1 MTQCPCDGPVELRSL
16 LPEQLAELM
25 LQMGEPAYRAKQIF
39 SWCAKGVTSID
50 DMNNLPK
57 DLRERLKQNCLLTAP
72 VILRR
77 QQSKKDGTIKYLFG
91 LHDGNA
97 VESVLMHYEH
107 GTSLCISSQV
117 GCRMGC
123 SFCASTIGGLVRNLS
138 AGELL
143 DQVIFASRDS
153 GKRIDSLVLMGIG
166 EPLDNYDNVVHFFR
180 LLNHEQGVR
189 LGLRHVSISTCGLV
203 PGIDRLSKEG
213 LPVTLS
219 ISLHAPNNALR
230 SAMMPVNYRYP
241 IEQLMAAARRY
252 AAATGRKIYIEYTM
266 ISGKNDSPAQAK
278 ELAGLLQ
285 GMLCHVNLIP
295 LNPVAGK
302 RDVSSQRA
310 AIERFSGVLKRC
322 GVTSTVRRR
331 LGDDIDAACGQLRRS
346 NMEEQRS

>member
-57 DLRERLKQNCLLTAP
+57 DLRERLNQNCLLTAP

-143 DQVIFASRDS
+143 DQVTFASRDS

>member
-1 MTQCPCDGPVELRSL
+1 METCGDGPIELRSL

-25 LQMGEPAYRAKQIF
+25 QQMGEPAFRAKQIF
-39 SWCAKGVTSID
+39 SWCAKGAASID
-50 DMNNLPK
+50 EMNNLPK
-57 DLRERLKQNCLLTAP
+57 ALRERLKQRCLLTAP

-97 VESVLMHYEH
+97 VESVLMRYEH

-123 SFCASTIGGLVRNLS
+123 RFCASTIGGLVRNLS
-138 AGELL
+138 PGELL
-143 DQVIFASRDS
+143 DQVLFASKDS
-153 GKRIDSLVLMGIG
+153 GLRIDSLVLMGIG
-166 EPLDNYDNVVHFFR
+166 EPLDNYDNVVRFFR
-180 LLNHEQGVR
+180 LLNHEQGVH

-203 PGIDRLSKEG
+203 PGIDRLAKEG

-219 ISLHAPNNALR
+219 ISLHAPNNSLR
-230 SAMMPVNYRYP
+230 SAMMPINRRYP
-241 IEQLMAAARRY
+241 IEQLLAAARRY
-252 AAATGRKIYIEYTM
+252 GAATGRKIYIEYTM
-266 ISGKNDSPAQAK
+266 ISGKNDSPAHAR
-278 ELAGLLQ
+278 ELAGLLD

-302 RDVSSQRA
+302 KDVSSQRA
-310 AIERFSGVLKRC
+310 AIELFSQVLKRC
-322 GVTSTVRRR
+322 GVSSTVRRR

-346 NMEEQRS
+346 SMEEQRS

>member
-57 DLRERLKQNCLLTAP
+57 DLRERLNQNCLLTAP

-310 AIERFSGVLKRC
+310 AIERCSGVLKRC